1 MTALQRRVYMMI
13 LRCLFIIMHHIF
25 HHVPGT
31 PVVEGT
37 KLTDE
42 MTKLL
47 VELDKYKK
55 VKE

>member
-25 HHVPGT
+25 HHQPGT
-31 PVVEGT
+31 PIVEGT

-47 VELDKYKK
+47 VELDKSKK